1 MDVVYF
7 PDDPRPSRWMSPV
20 LALGN
25 FDGLHRGHQKIIE
38 RVRRSAADRNGA
50 SLVLTF
56 DPHPPRVVRP
66 DKAPPLLMTMPQK
79 LEALS
84 RAGLT
89 GTAVVR
95 FTGAFSK
102 WSPDAFVR
110 QVLVEWLRV
119 SEVWV
124 GADFLFGHERAGTF
138 SVLRALGQQYGF
150 RAEKIDPV
158 RYKEFVVSSTRIRR
172 LVAEGRVDEAG
183 ALLGHHYAIGGT
195 VVHGAERGRLLGF
208 PTANLSTDNE
218 LVPPTG
224 VYATA
229 AEIGGTRWP
238 AVTNIGVRPTF
249 ESAGAVTIETHVLG
263 LDADVYGAPLSLSF
277 IQRLRDERRFPDVDA
292 LKEQIQADVRRA
304 RRLFDNI
311 SV

>member
-7 PDDPRPSRWMSPV
+7 PDQPRPLRWMSPV

-25 FDGLHRGHQKIIE
+25 FDGLHRGHQKIVE
-38 RVRRSAADRNGA
+38 RIRRSAADRGA
-50 SLVLTF
+50 TALVLTF

-79 LEALS
+79 VAALE
-84 RAGLT
+84 RAGLQ
-89 GTAVVR
+89 GVAVVR
-95 FTGAFSK
+95 FTEAFSK
-102 WSPDAFVR
+102 WTPEQFVR
-110 QVLVEWLRV
+110 QVLVDWLRV

-138 SVLRALGQQYGF
+138 SVLRTLGTQYGF
-150 RAEKIDPV
+150 RVEKIDPV

-183 ALLGHHYAIGGT
+183 ALLGHHYAIDG
-195 VVHGAERGRLLGF
+195 VVTAGAGRGRTLGF

-224 VYATA
+224 VYATT
-229 AEIGGTRWP
+229 AELQGTRWP

-249 ESAGAVTIETHVLG
+249 ESAGALCVETHILG
-263 LDADVYGAPLSLSF
+263 LQADVYGAPLSLSF
-277 IQRLRDERRFPDVDA
+277 IQRLRDERKFPDVDA
-292 LKEQIQADVRRA
+292 LREQIAADIRRA
-304 RRLFDNI
+304 GRLFDNI

>member
-50 SLVLTF
+50 ALVLTF

-79 LEALS
+79 LDALS

-95 FTGAFSK
+95 FTEAFSK

-138 SVLRALGQQYGF
+138 SVLRTLGQQYGF
-150 RAEKIDPV
+150 KAEKIDPV

>member
-7 PDDPRPSRWMSPV
+7 PDEPRPLRWMSPV

-25 FDGLHRGHQKIIE
+25 FDGLHRGHQKIVE
-38 RVRRSAADRNGA
+38 RIRRSAADRGA
-50 SLVLTF
+50 TALVLTF

-79 LEALS
+79 VRALE
-84 RAGLT
+84 RAGLQ
-89 GTAVVR
+89 GVAVVR
-95 FTGAFSK
+95 FTEAFSK
-102 WSPDAFVR
+102 WTPEQFVR
-110 QVLVEWLRV
+110 QVLVDWLRV

-138 SVLRALGQQYGF
+138 SVLRTLGLQHGF
-150 RAEKIDPV
+150 RVEKIDPV

-183 ALLGHHYAIGGT
+183 ALLGHHYAIDG
-195 VVHGAERGRLLGF
+195 VVTAGAGRGRTLGF

-224 VYATA
+224 VYATT
-229 AEIGGTRWP
+229 AELQGTRWP

-249 ESAGAVTIETHVLG
+249 ESAGNLCVETHILG
-263 LDADVYGAPLSLSF
+263 LQADVYGAPLSLSF
-277 IQRLRDERRFPDVDA
+277 IQRLRDERKFPDVDA
-292 LKEQIQADVRRA
+292 LREQIAADIRRA
-304 RRLFDNI
+304 GRLFDNI

>member
-7 PDDPRPSRWMSPV
+7 PDDPRPARWMSPV

-25 FDGLHRGHQKIIE
+25 FDGLHRGHHKIIE

-79 LEALS
+79 LDALS

-95 FTGAFSK
+95 FTEAFSK

>member
-84 RAGLT
+84 HAGLT
-89 GTAVVR
+89 GAAVVR
-95 FTGAFSK
+95 FTEAFSK

-150 RAEKIDPV
+150 KAEKIDPV

-195 VVHGAERGRLLGF
+195 VVHGAQRGRLLGF

-249 ESAGAVTIETHVLG
+249 ESGGAVTIESHVLG
-263 LDADVYGAPLSLSF
+263 LDADVYGAPVSLSF

-292 LKEQIQADVRRA
+292 LKEQIQTDVRRA

>member
-7 PDDPRPSRWMSPV
+7 PDDPRPPRWMSPV

-25 FDGLHRGHQKIIE
+25 FDGLHRGHQKIVE
-38 RVRRSAADRNGA
+38 RIRRSAADRGA
-50 SLVLTF
+50 TALVLTF

-79 LEALS
+79 VAALEK
-84 RAGLT
+84 AGLH
-89 GTAVVR
+89 GVAVVR
-95 FTGAFSK
+95 FTEAFSQL
-102 WSPDAFVR
+102 SPDQFVR
-110 QVLVEWLRV
+110 QVLVDWLRV

-138 SVLRALGQQYGF
+138 SVLRTLGTQYGF

-183 ALLGHHYAIGGT
+183 ALLGHHYTIDGT
-195 VVHGAERGRLLGF
+195 ITAGAGRGRTLGF

-224 VYATA
+224 VYATT
-229 AEIGGTRWP
+229 AELHGTRWP

-249 ESAGAVTIETHVLG
+249 EAAGAIAVETHILG
-263 LDADVYGAPLSLSF
+263 LSADVYGARLSLSF
-277 IQRLRDERRFPDVDA
+277 IQRLRDERKFPDVDA
-292 LKEQIQADVRRA
+292 LREQIAADVRRA
-304 RRLFDNI
+304 GRLFDNI